1 MANNLKLTY
10 SGIYNRVA
18 SILGIQ
24 SLTATADITKCKRIV
39 ARGYRHFLMPMD
51 LSQNP
56 PKPYRWKFLEKTTT
70 LSTVAS
76 QDEYNLPDGF
86 SSLVNSFTHTTPVSY
101 NPISKPLSYIY
112 QKKSV
117 STATGPPR
125 YYALKIGE
133 YSEITGQ
140 QDSVVFWP
148 TPSGV
153 YTYYYTY
160 RITPA
165 EPVNDND
172 YFVGDAYASECI
184 LECALAVAELEKTDK
199 AGAHAQEAERLIQS
213 AIGEEKR
220 NYLITELGMM
230 SNGGIP
236 KEHYYATLTNTSGE
250 QVLPLE

>member
-1 MANNLKLTY
+1 MANNLKLSYTDVY
-10 SGIYNRVA
+10 SKVGKF
-18 SILGIQ
+18 LGIQ
-24 SLTATADITKCKRIV
+24 SLTATADITKCKNITL
-39 ARGYRHFLMPMD
+39 RGYRQALMPVD
-51 LSQNP
+51 LSTG
-56 PKPYRWKFLEKTTT
+56 KPYRWKFLERITT
-70 LSTVAS
+70 LSTVADT
-76 QDEYNLPDGF
+76 DEYKLPDGF
-86 SSLVNSFTHTTPVSY
+86 SSLINPFTHTTPQAFNPVST
-101 NPISKPLSYIY
+101 SLGYIY

-133 YSEITGQ
+133 YDEIKGQ

-160 RITPA
+160 LLTPSP
-165 EPVNDND
+165 PVNNDD
-172 YFVGDAYASECI
+172 YFVGDAYFSECI
-184 LECALAVAELEKTDK
+184 LESALSVAELEKEDK
-199 AGAHAQEAERLIQS
+199 EGAHTQKAERLIQF

-230 SNGGIP
+230 SDGGAERQP
-236 KEHYYATLTNTSGE
+236 YYATLTNVDGE